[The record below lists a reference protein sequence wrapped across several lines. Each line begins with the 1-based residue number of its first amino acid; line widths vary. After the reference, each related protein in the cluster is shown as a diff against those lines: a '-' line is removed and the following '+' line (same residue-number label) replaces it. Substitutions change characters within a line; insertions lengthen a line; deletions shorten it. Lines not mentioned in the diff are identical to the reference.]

1 MARLYLSHPIR
12 GRNGTEATERDI
24 GANNLRAI
32 RMGNAIR
39 AFFPWIELYVPAEHD
54 EVLSYLYLAGALFIE
69 DLLEADCDV
78 INKCDGVISFQP
90 EFYES
95 SGMRVEREY
104 AEAHGIPVFTLADI
118 DSGTRQWFE
127 KFLGKHGWGETDA

>member
-1 MARLYLSHPIR
+1 MVRLYLSHPIR
-12 GRNGTEATERDI
+12 GRNGTKASERDI

-39 AFFPWIELYVPAEHD
+39 AFFPWVELYVPAEHD
-54 EVLSYLYLAGALFIE
+54 EVLSYLYLIRALSIE

-118 DSGTRQWFE
+118 DSGTRQRFE
-127 KFLGKHGWGETDA
+127 KFLGKHGWKEADA